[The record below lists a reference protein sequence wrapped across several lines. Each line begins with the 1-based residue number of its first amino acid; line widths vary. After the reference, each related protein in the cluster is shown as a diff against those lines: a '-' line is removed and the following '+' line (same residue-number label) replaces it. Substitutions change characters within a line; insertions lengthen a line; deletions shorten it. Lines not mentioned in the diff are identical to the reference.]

1 MILGLAPMDWVTDYP
16 YRMIVEDIF
25 RRYGDRER
33 HTLQKRTEFMSADG
47 YMINPSRLV
56 KHLIKS
62 EEEKTLI
69 AQIYGWNLDTLVKT
83 AQDIERKYPWFMGIE
98 LNIWCPSPK
107 ILSGGA
113 GSGMMRDKMKTL
125 EYIKTLSENI
135 SLPFSIKTRSW
146 LTKDDKD
153 EQFKFIMDA
162 ARYCETI
169 SIHGRIYTQA
179 HSWEVDWD
187 YIYKVKQELGKDCT
201 IIGNGGISS
210 YREAMEKVQ
219 NLDGVMI
226 GQSAIGNP
234 RIFTSHIPSYHE
246 RIDLSRDHLI
256 LMASY
261 EVYMHQTQMAYPEM
275 SDQLALNRLHLHI
288 SKKYNPDSDEFTKL
302 PNIDFHDYIFPMP
315 RDDIIQR
322 YCAIIEKHIKEN
334 NSTIVD
340 FGDFIYNLNDLRCG
354 IEFRKYVF
362 GYIRWYSNTKEIKQK
377 LIATTDIQKIYHILS
392 DGKWDSL

>member
-1 MILGLAPMDWVTDYP
+1 
-16 YRMIVEDIF
+16 
-25 RRYGDRER
+25 
-33 HTLQKRTEFMSADG
+33 
-47 YMINPSRLV
+47 
-56 KHLIKS
+56 
-62 EEEKTLI
+62 
-69 AQIYGWNLDTLVKT
+69 
-83 AQDIERKYPWFMGIE
+83 
-98 LNIWCPSPK
+98 
-107 ILSGGA
+107 
-113 GSGMMRDKMKTL
+113 
-125 EYIKTLSENI
+125 
-135 SLPFSIKTRSW
+135 
-146 LTKDDKD
+146 
-153 EQFKFIMDA
+153 
-162 ARYCETI
+162 
-169 SIHGRIYTQA
+169 
-179 HSWEVDWD
+179 
-187 YIYKVKQELGKDCT
+187 LGKDCT

-362 GYIRWYSNTKEIKQK
+362 GYIR
-377 LIATTDIQKIYHILS
+377 
-392 DGKWDSL
+392 